1 MQATH
6 DGRLDVDD
14 GDDGADALDPRQ
26 AAALL
31 AQSTR
36 DAQRQFDP
44 RPPVLM
50 ALMGAAVL
58 VAYGVLWLSTRG
70 QHPYSG
76 PSGGAIV
83 FTYTV
88 VVVTSIA
95 MVKLHR
101 RATIGVSGASMT
113 QQRVEGAALGLSILC
128 SPMIQG
134 AMYHYHASHTIVYG
148 VIPAA
153 GPLIII
159 GTTMLGIAGIK
170 ADWPTFSAAL
180 IAVIT
185 GMIALFVGPSGAWL
199 AAGIGLFIAILS
211 FAIARAKLLARQA
224 ITWAPTPSTR

>member
-1 MQATH
+1 MQGTT
-6 DGRLDVDD
+6 DNEPIDVAD
-14 GDDGADALDPRQ
+14 GDDAFAPDQ

-36 DAQRQFDP
+36 DAQREFDP

-50 ALMGAAVL
+50 ALMGALVL
-58 VAYGVLWLSTRG
+58 VAYGALWLSTRG

-83 FTYTV
+83 FTYAV
-88 VVVTSIA
+88 VVVATVA

-101 RATIGVSGASMT
+101 RATTGVSGASIR

-128 SPMIQG
+128 SPVIQG

-159 GTTMLGIAGIK
+159 GTTVLGIAGIK
-170 ADWPTFSAAL
+170 ADWPAFWAAL
-180 IAVIT
+180 IIVPA

-199 AAGIGLFIAILS
+199 AAGIGWFIAVIA
-211 FAIARAKLLARQA
+211 FAVARAKLQARKE
-224 ITWAPTPSTR
+224 ITWAPTPSTP

>member
-1 MQATH
+1 MEATH
-6 DGRLDVDD
+6 DNGPIDVDD
-14 GDDGADALDPRQ
+14 DGDALDPRQ

-31 AQSTR
+31 DQSSR

-50 ALMGAAVL
+50 GLMGVLVL

-88 VVVTSIA
+88 VVVTAIA
-95 MVKLHR
+95 AAKLHR
-101 RATIGVSGASMT
+101 RATIGVSGASIR
-113 QQRVEGAALGLSILC
+113 QQRVEGAAVGLSILG

-170 ADWPTFSAAL
+170 ADWPAFWAAL
-180 IAVIT
+180 ILVAA

-199 AAGIGLFIAILS
+199 AAGIGIFIAILS
-211 FAIARAKLLARQA
+211 FAVARAKLLARKE
-224 ITWAPTPSTR
+224 ITWAPTPSTP

>member
-1 MQATH
+1 MQGTTDNEPINVA
-6 DGRLDVDD
+6 D
-14 GDDGADALDPRQ
+14 GDDAFAPDQ

-36 DAQRQFDP
+36 DAQREFDP
-44 RPPVLM
+44 RNPVLM
-50 ALMGAAVL
+50 VLMGALVL

-88 VVVTSIA
+88 VVVATVA

-101 RATIGVSGASMT
+101 RATSGVSGPSIR

-128 SPMIQG
+128 SPLIQG

-153 GPLIII
+153 VPLIII
-159 GTTMLGIAGIK
+159 GTTVLGIAGIK
-170 ADWPTFSAAL
+170 ADWPAFWAAL
-180 IAVIT
+180 IIVPA

-199 AAGIGLFIAILS
+199 TAGIGWFIAVIA
-211 FAIARAKLLARQA
+211 FAVARAKLQARKE
-224 ITWAPTPSTR
+224 ITWAPTPSTP

>member
-1 MQATH
+1 MQGTT
-6 DGRLDVDD
+6 DNEPIDVAD
-14 GDDGADALDPRQ
+14 GDDAFAPDQ

-36 DAQRQFDP
+36 DAQREFDP

-50 ALMGAAVL
+50 ALMGALVL
-58 VAYGVLWLSTRG
+58 VAYGALWLSTRG

-83 FTYTV
+83 FTYAV
-88 VVVTSIA
+88 VVIATVA

-101 RATIGVSGASMT
+101 RATTGVSGASIR

-159 GTTMLGIAGIK
+159 GTTVLGIAGIK
-170 ADWPTFSAAL
+170 ADWPAFWAAL
-180 IAVIT
+180 IIVPA

-199 AAGIGLFIAILS
+199 AAGIGWFIAVIA
-211 FAIARAKLLARQA
+211 FAVARAKLQARKE
-224 ITWAPTPSTR
+224 ITWAPTPSTP

>member
-1 MQATH
+1 MQATR
-6 DGRLDVDD
+6 DNGPIDVDD
-14 GDDGADALDPRQ
+14 DGDALDPRQ

-31 AQSTR
+31 DQSTR
-36 DAQRQFDP
+36 DARRQFDP

-50 ALMGAAVL
+50 ALMGALVL

-83 FTYTV
+83 FTYAV
-88 VVVTSIA
+88 VVVTA
-95 MVKLHR
+95 VAAAKVYR
-101 RATIGVSGASMT
+101 RATIGVSGASIR
-113 QQRVEGAALGLSILC
+113 QQRVEGAALGLSILG

-159 GTTMLGIAGIK
+159 GTTLVGIAGIK
-170 ADWPTFSAAL
+170 ADWPTFWAAL
-180 IAVIT
+180 ILVAA
-185 GMIALFVGPSGAWL
+185 GMVALFVGPSGAWL

-211 FAIARAKLLARQA
+211 FAIARAKLQARQE

>member
-1 MQATH
+1 MQGTF
-6 DGRLDVDD
+6 DNEPIDVAD
-14 GDDGADALDPRQ
+14 GDDAFAPDQ

-31 AQSTR
+31 ARSTR
-36 DAQRQFDP
+36 DAQREFDP
-44 RPPVLM
+44 RPPLLM
-50 ALMGAAVL
+50 ALMGALVL

-88 VVVTSIA
+88 VVVATVA

-101 RATIGVSGASMT
+101 RATTGVSGASIR

-128 SPMIQG
+128 SPVIQG

-159 GTTMLGIAGIK
+159 GTTVLGIAGIK
-170 ADWPTFSAAL
+170 ADWPAFWAAL
-180 IAVIT
+180 IIVPA

-199 AAGIGLFIAILS
+199 AAGIGWFIAVIA
-211 FAIARAKLLARQA
+211 FAVARAKLQARKE
-224 ITWAPTPSTR
+224 ITWAPTPSTP

>member
-6 DGRLDVDD
+6 DNGPIDVDD
-14 GDDGADALDPRQ
+14 GDDAFDPRQ

-36 DAQRQFDP
+36 DARRQFDP

-50 ALMGAAVL
+50 ALMGLVVL

-83 FTYTV
+83 FTYAV

-101 RATIGVSGASMT
+101 RATNGVSGASMT
-113 QQRVEGAALGLSILC
+113 QQKVEGAALGLSILC
-128 SPMIQG
+128 SPIIQG

-153 GPLIII
+153 GPLIVI
-159 GTTMLGIAGIK
+159 GTTVLGIAGIK
-170 ADWPTFSAAL
+170 ADWPAFSAAL
-180 IAVIT
+180 IIVAA

-199 AAGIGLFIAILS
+199 AAGIGWFIAVIA
-211 FAIARAKLLARQA
+211 FAVVREKLQARQEL
-224 ITWAPTPSTR
+224 TWAPTPSTR

>member
-1 MQATH
+1 MQGTP
-6 DGRLDVDD
+6 DNGPIDVDD
-14 GDDGADALDPRQ
+14 GDDALDPRQ
-26 AAALL
+26 AASLL

-36 DAQRQFDP
+36 DAQREFDP
-44 RPPVLM
+44 RSPVLM
-50 ALMGAAVL
+50 AVMGALVL
-58 VAYGVLWLSTRG
+58 VAYGVLWFSTRG

-83 FTYTV
+83 FTYAV
-88 VVVTSIA
+88 VVVTSVA

-101 RATIGVSGASMT
+101 RATGGVSGASIR

-159 GTTMLGIAGIK
+159 GTTVLEIAGIK
-170 ADWPTFSAAL
+170 ADWPAFWAAL
-180 IAVIT
+180 IIVAA

-199 AAGIGLFIAILS
+199 AAGIGWFIAVIG
-211 FAIARAKLLARQA
+211 FAVVRAKLQA
-224 ITWAPTPSTR
+224 SKEITWAPTPSTP

>member
-1 MQATH
+1 MQGTTDNEPIA
-6 DGRLDVDD
+6 DGE
-14 GDDGADALDPRQ
+14 DAFAPDQ

-36 DAQRQFDP
+36 DAQREFDP
-44 RPPVLM
+44 RPPLLM
-50 ALMGAAVL
+50 ALMGALVL

-88 VVVTSIA
+88 VVVATVA

-101 RATIGVSGASMT
+101 RATSGVSGASIR

-159 GTTMLGIAGIK
+159 GTTVLGIAGIK
-170 ADWPTFSAAL
+170 ADWPAFWAAL
-180 IAVIT
+180 IIVPA

-199 AAGIGLFIAILS
+199 TAGIGWFIAVIA
-211 FAIARAKLLARQA
+211 FAVAREKLQARKE
-224 ITWAPTPSTR
+224 ITWAPTPSTP

>member
-1 MQATH
+1 MQGTS
-6 DGRLDVDD
+6 DDEPIDVADD
-14 GDDGADALDPRQ
+14 GDAMEPRQ
-26 AAALL
+26 AAVLL

-36 DAQRQFDP
+36 DAQREFDP

-50 ALMGAAVL
+50 ALIGAVVL
-58 VAYGVLWLSTRG
+58 LAYGVLWLSTRG

-83 FTYTV
+83 FTYAAV
-88 VVVTSIA
+88 VVASVA

-101 RATIGVSGASMT
+101 RASTGVSGPSIT
-113 QQRVEGAALGLSILC
+113 RQRVEGAALGLSILC

-134 AMYHYHASHTIVYG
+134 AMYHYHASHAIVYG

-153 GPLIII
+153 VPLIII

-180 IAVIT
+180 IAVIA
-185 GMIALFVGPSGAWL
+185 GMVALFVGPSGAWL
-199 AAGIGLFIAILS
+199 AAGIGLFIAILA
-211 FAIARAKLLARQA
+211 FAITRAKLLARKE
-224 ITWAPTPSTR
+224 ITWAPTPSTP

>member
-6 DGRLDVDD
+6 DNEPIDIDD
-14 GDDGADALDPRQ
+14 GDDALDPRQ

-44 RPPVLM
+44 RPPALM
-50 ALMGAAVL
+50 ALMGAVVL
-58 VAYGVLWLSTRG
+58 AAYGVLWLSTRG

-83 FTYTV
+83 FTYAV
-88 VVVTSIA
+88 VVVTSIV

-101 RATIGVSGASMT
+101 RATGGVSGASIR
-113 QQRVEGAALGLSILC
+113 QQKVEGAALGLSLLG

-159 GTTMLGIAGIK
+159 GTTMLGIAGVK
-170 ADWPTFSAAL
+170 ADWPAFSAAL
-180 IAVIT
+180 IAVIA

-199 AAGIGLFIAILS
+199 AAGIGWFIAVLS
-211 FAIARAKLLARQA
+211 FAIVRAKVLAGKE
-224 ITWAPTPSTR
+224 ITWAPPPSTP

>member
-6 DGRLDVDD
+6 DNGPIDVDD
-14 GDDGADALDPRQ
+14 DGEGLDPRQ
-26 AAALL
+26 AAVLL

-50 ALMGAAVL
+50 ALMGAVVL

-101 RATIGVSGASMT
+101 RASMGVSGASIR

-153 GPLIII
+153 APLIIV
-159 GTTMLGIAGIK
+159 GTTVLGIAASK
-170 ADWPTFSAAL
+170 ADWPQFGAAL
-180 IAVIT
+180 TVVT
-185 GMIALFVGPSGAWL
+185 GGVVAAFVGPSAAWL
-199 AAGIGLFIAILS
+199 AAGIGLFIALLS
-211 FAIARAKLLARQA
+211 FAIVRAKLQARKE
-224 ITWAPTPSTR
+224 ITWAPTPSTP

>member
-1 MQATH
+1 MQGTTDHEPIDLA
-6 DGRLDVDD
+6 D
-14 GDDGADALDPRQ
+14 GDDAFAPDQ
-26 AAALL
+26 ATALL

-36 DAQRQFDP
+36 DAQREFDP
-44 RPPVLM
+44 RPPLLM
-50 ALMGAAVL
+50 ALMGALVL

-88 VVVTSIA
+88 VVVATVA

-101 RATIGVSGASMT
+101 RATSGVSGASIR

-159 GTTMLGIAGIK
+159 GTTVLGIAGIK
-170 ADWPTFSAAL
+170 ADWPAFWAAL
-180 IAVIT
+180 IIVPA
-185 GMIALFVGPSGAWL
+185 GMVALFVGPSGAWL
-199 AAGIGLFIAILS
+199 AAGIGWFIAVIA
-211 FAIARAKLLARQA
+211 FAVARGKLQARKE
-224 ITWAPTPSTR
+224 ITWAPTPSTP

>member
-1 MQATH
+1 MQGTT
-6 DGRLDVDD
+6 DNEPIDVAD
-14 GDDGADALDPRQ
+14 GDDAFAPDQ

-36 DAQRQFDP
+36 DAQREFDP

-50 ALMGAAVL
+50 ALMGALVL
-58 VAYGVLWLSTRG
+58 VAYGALWLSTRG

-83 FTYTV
+83 FTYAV
-88 VVVTSIA
+88 VVVATVA

-101 RATIGVSGASMT
+101 RATTGVSGASIR

-128 SPMIQG
+128 SPVIQG
-134 AMYHYHASHTIVYG
+134 AMYHYHASHAIVYG

-159 GTTMLGIAGIK
+159 GTTVLGIAGIK
-170 ADWPTFSAAL
+170 ADWPAFWAAL
-180 IAVIT
+180 IIVPA

-199 AAGIGLFIAILS
+199 AAGIGWFIAVIA
-211 FAIARAKLLARQA
+211 FAVARAKLQARKE
-224 ITWAPTPSTR
+224 ITWAPTPSTP

>member
-6 DGRLDVDD
+6 DNGPHDVAD
-14 GDDGADALDPRQ
+14 GDDALDPRQ

-31 AQSTR
+31 DQSTR
-36 DAQRQFDP
+36 DARRQFDP

-50 ALMGAAVL
+50 VLMGAVVL

-83 FTYTV
+83 FTYAV
-88 VVVTSIA
+88 VVVTA
-95 MVKLHR
+95 VAAAKVYR
-101 RATIGVSGASMT
+101 RATTGVSGASIR
-113 QQRVEGAALGLSILC
+113 QQRVEGAALGLSILG

-159 GTTMLGIAGIK
+159 GTTLVGIAGIK
-170 ADWPTFSAAL
+170 ADWPAFWAGLILVAA
-180 IAVIT
+180 

-199 AAGIGLFIAILS
+199 AAGIGIFIAIVG
-211 FAIARAKLLARQA
+211 FAVSRAKLRARKE

>member
-1 MQATH
+1 MQGTS
-6 DGRLDVDD
+6 DNEPIDVAD
-14 GDDGADALDPRQ
+14 GDDEFAPRQ

-36 DAQRQFDP
+36 DAQREFDP

-50 ALMGAAVL
+50 ALMGALVL

-83 FTYTV
+83 LTYAV
-88 VVVTSIA
+88 VVVTSIV

-101 RATIGVSGASMT
+101 HATGGVSGASMR
-113 QQRVEGAALGLSILC
+113 QQRVEGAALGLSILG

-170 ADWPTFSAAL
+170 ADWPAFSAAL
-180 IAVIT
+180 IAVIA

-199 AAGIGLFIAILS
+199 AAGIGWFIAVLS
-211 FAIARAKLLARQA
+211 FAIVRAKLLARQA
-224 ITWAPTPSTR
+224 ISWAPTPSTP

>member
-1 MQATH
+1 MQGTT
-6 DGRLDVDD
+6 DNEPIDVAD
-14 GDDGADALDPRQ
+14 GDDAFAPDQ

-36 DAQRQFDP
+36 DAQREFDP

-50 ALMGAAVL
+50 VLMGALVL
-58 VAYGVLWLSTRG
+58 VAYGALWLSTRG

-83 FTYTV
+83 FTYAV
-88 VVVTSIA
+88 VVVATVA

-101 RATIGVSGASMT
+101 RATTGVSGASIR

-128 SPMIQG
+128 SPVIQG

-159 GTTMLGIAGIK
+159 GTTVLGIAGIK
-170 ADWPTFSAAL
+170 ADWPAFWAAL
-180 IAVIT
+180 IIVPA

-199 AAGIGLFIAILS
+199 AAGIGWFIAVIA
-211 FAIARAKLLARQA
+211 FAVARAKLQARKE
-224 ITWAPTPSTR
+224 ITWAPTPSTP

>member
-1 MQATH
+1 MQGTS
-6 DGRLDVDD
+6 DNEPIDVAD
-14 GDDGADALDPRQ
+14 GDDAFAPDQ

-36 DAQRQFDP
+36 DAQREFDP
-44 RPPVLM
+44 RPPLLM
-50 ALMGAAVL
+50 ALMGALVL

-88 VVVTSIA
+88 VVVASVA
-95 MVKLHR
+95 VVKLHR
-101 RATIGVSGASMT
+101 RASIGVSGASMT

-170 ADWPTFSAAL
+170 ADWPVFWAAL
-180 IAVIT
+180 IVVIA

-199 AAGIGLFIAILS
+199 AAGIGMFIAIVA
-211 FAIARAKLLARQA
+211 FAVARAKLRARKE
-224 ITWAPTPSTR
+224 ITWAPTSSTP